1 MRFSSGFIKLERKF
15 INEFE
20 GDVTQLGLMTML
32 VSSVN
37 WAEIPL
43 KYTKMGKTYEVQ
55 RGQFITTYLRLQ
67 QASGLSFRTIKS
79 RLSALEKQGYIKL
92 KSLKNCIRIA
102 IDIDI
107 LQSESRP
114 MCSTN
119 EEYKNIRINK
129 DISKDISSR
138 TSSKKSLQLDQEDQ
152 KTKSDRADKRK
163 NTSPEAQEGV
173 SDTMSPDDLFRL
185 WNEHC
190 GALPKCRILSD
201 SRKKK
206 CKLRL
211 KENPDP
217 SYWKTVI
224 EKLSRS
230 TFANDGKWAS
240 FDWIIKNIE
249 NPDKA
254 FSGNYDNKKNNSA
267 WAPTLHDPEVKRD
280 IDFFLDNA
288 IRV

>member
-1 MRFSSGFIKLERKF
+1 MRFSSGFIKLERETFTKH
-15 INEFE
+15 FE
-20 GDVTQLGLMTML
+20 GDGKLWATYCYLAMN
-32 VSSVN
+32 VN
-37 WAEIPL
+37 WSKEQFIFS
-43 KYTKMGKTYEVQ
+43 KMGKDYTVGEGEFY
-55 RGQFITTYLRLQ
+55 TTYQSLHHWL
-67 QASGLSFRTIKS
+67 GFNFRTLKQHLE
-79 RLSALEKQGYIKL
+79 RLKKRGLISLEL
-92 KSLKNCIRIA
+92 KPNCMCIVF
-102 IDIDI
+102 
-107 LQSESRP
+107 LQSS
-114 MCSTN
+114 CNGDNTTN

-138 TSSKKSLQLDQEDQ
+138 RSSKKSLKLDQEDQ
-152 KTKSDRADKRK
+152 KTKSDRAEKRK

-190 GALPKCRILSD
+190 GALPKCRILSE

-206 CKLRL
+206 CKIRL

-217 SYWKTVI
+217 SYWKKVI
-224 EKLSRS
+224 EKLSKS
-230 TFANDGKWAS
+230 TFANEGKWAS

-267 WAPTLHDPEVKRD
+267 WAPTPHDPDVKSD
-280 IDFFLDNA
+280 IEYFFENA